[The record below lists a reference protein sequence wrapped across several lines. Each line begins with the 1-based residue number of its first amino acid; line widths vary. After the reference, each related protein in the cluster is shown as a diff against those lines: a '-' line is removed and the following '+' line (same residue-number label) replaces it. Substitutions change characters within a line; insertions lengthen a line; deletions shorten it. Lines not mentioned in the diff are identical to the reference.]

1 MKCRVKHGISTV
13 LGKSKVKIP
22 KNQTGFIKSLMSGE
36 MKKKYPELDLKDG
49 QFYYIVDF
57 PEAKDLIIS
66 TREVDIE

>member
-1 MKCRVKHGISTV
+1 
-13 LGKSKVKIP
+13 
-22 KNQTGFIKSLMSGE
+22 MSGE